1 MNKFAIIALIGL
13 ALTNGKKLS
22 MFEEPAAEGQDL
34 AQAEVAPED
43 IEPSVVDLVKAH
55 EEAHGHH
62 MKTFDEYE
70 EERLHKEAVEQ
81 DKADSDKALAKKKEE
96 DQKNKDARDEAKA
109 LQSMWA

>member
-13 ALTNGKKLS
+13 VFVNGLKLK
-22 MFEEPAAEGQDL
+22 EEPASDEGQNL

-62 MKTFDEYE
+62 MKTFE
-70 EERLHKEAVEQ
+70 EFE
-81 DKADSDKALAKKKEE
+81 
-96 DQKNKDARDEAKA
+96 
-109 LQSMWA
+109 